1 MTHNELRGK
10 IPIKLKIAADLGSVS
25 RVGFFLLVSCPW
37 AGQVAERSYP
47 FPEGMIKRYN

>member
-1 MTHNELRGK
+1 MNFGVKYLSNE
-10 IPIKLKIAADLGSVS
+10 KLLLTWGVFPGSVS
-25 RVGFFLLVSCPW
+25 LLVSCPW